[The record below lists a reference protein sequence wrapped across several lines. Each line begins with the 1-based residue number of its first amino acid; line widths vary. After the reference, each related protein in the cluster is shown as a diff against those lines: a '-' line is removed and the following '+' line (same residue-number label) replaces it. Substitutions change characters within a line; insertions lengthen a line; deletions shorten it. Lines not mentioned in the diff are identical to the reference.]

1 MGYFVWGRGTT
12 TSIVHNEHN
21 EERKRWASYMS
32 EDERLCKVS
41 KERYIHVAAID
52 IVISQG
58 IWNICGAVR
67 LDTSS
72 ASHW

>member
-1 MGYFVWGRGTT
+1 MVD
-12 TSIVHNEHN
+12 NEHK
-21 EERKRWASYMS
+21 EERKRRASYMS
-32 EDERLCKVS
+32 EDERLCKVC

-67 LDTSS
+67 LDTGF
-72 ASHW
+72 AGHC